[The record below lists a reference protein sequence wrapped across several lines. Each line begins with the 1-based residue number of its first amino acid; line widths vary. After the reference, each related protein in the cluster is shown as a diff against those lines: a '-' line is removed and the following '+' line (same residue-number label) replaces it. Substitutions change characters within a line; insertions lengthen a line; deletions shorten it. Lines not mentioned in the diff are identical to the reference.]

1 MHIRARMHVVISPI
15 RVFVA
20 RGMKTR
26 ARAAE
31 AHAMGTRSSIGSV
44 SLLYALSV
52 FFHRIF
58 VYSSFVFLVPV
69 VIVVVASPR
78 VFVALPVYA
87 CIRESRR
94 APPA

>member
-1 MHIRARMHVVISPI
+1 MD
-15 RVFVA
+15 
-20 RGMKTR
+20 
-26 ARAAE
+26 
-31 AHAMGTRSSIGSV
+31 TRSTRF
-44 SLLYALSV
+44 SLFPLCVCLLPLCR
-52 FFHRIF
+52 RI
-58 VYSSFVFLVPV
+58 LVVRIPRSL